1 MILRTDVEFQSSD
14 DFGVNFSP
22 VSDWAK
28 EANSL
33 LWTTVNTWP
42 HCARI
47 YSGGFQIAGKMPR
60 KKAELIVENHNSII
74 RFFLA
79 AVEGATHDNH

>member
-1 MILRTDVEFQSSD
+1 MILRTNIEFQSSD

-33 LWTTVNTWP
+33 LWTAVNAWP
-42 HCARI
+42 YCARI

-60 KKAELIVENHNSII
+60 KKAERIVENHNAIVG
-74 RFFLA
+74 FFLA
-79 AVEGATHDNH
+79 AVKGETK